1 MRRFR
6 ASSLCCFLLLGIF
19 PIAPACAQSES
30 SSTQPKRLS
39 KAEILAELER
49 MRTRIAELES
59 QLRSDED
66 TAISSAAEA
75 TPAADSTPVESEPA
89 ASPQMKAKAEPFA
102 FADWTWLNGNPRT
115 KQSPLDTEAFTGE
128 FRRIDRCGL
137 AAGSAEDGEPDHAR
151 AARQTLRPARRGSG
165 RDAALQAVVPAIL
178 F

>member
-19 PIAPACAQSES
+19 SIAPACAQLEN

-49 MRTRIAELES
+49 MRTRITELES

-66 TAISSAAEA
+66 TAISTAAEA
-75 TPAADSTPVESEPA
+75 TPAANSTPGESGVA
-89 ASPQMKAKAEPFA
+89 AAPQATTKAEPFA

-115 KQSPLDTEAFTGE
+115 KQSPLDTKFFTPE
-128 FRRIDRCGL
+128 IRV
-137 AAGSAEDGEPDHAR
+137 
-151 AARQTLRPARRGSG
+151 
-165 RDAALQAVVPAIL
+165 DANY
-178 F
+178 